1 MRSAWGGHHQEGG
14 VWRGGGG
21 RVANANLKHCGV
33 GVTEAASND
42 GREQGSQVMRG
53 KWEGEKAGV
62 QDAWECR
69 WERGFMNP
77 GCLRCAAW
85 TAARCRIVD
94 DASDA

>member
-1 MRSAWGGHHQEGG
+1 MRQGG
-14 VWRGGGG
+14 
-21 RVANANLKHCGV
+21 VANANLEHCGV

-62 QDAWECR
+62 QDAWECH

-77 GCLRCAAW
+77 GCLHSAAW
-85 TAARCRIVD
+85 TAACCRIVG